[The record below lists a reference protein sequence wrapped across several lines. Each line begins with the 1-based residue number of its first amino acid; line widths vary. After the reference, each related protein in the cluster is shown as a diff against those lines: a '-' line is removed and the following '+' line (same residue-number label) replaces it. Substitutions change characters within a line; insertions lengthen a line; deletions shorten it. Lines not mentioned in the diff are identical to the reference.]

1 MSTDLIITYNILTF
15 ICILMSAFF
24 SGSETSLVSSNHI
37 LIQNLHEK
45 GNMRAGLARRILE
58 NQEDALS
65 MILIGNNISNITA
78 TAFITYLATKAY
90 LLDETGLLIVT
101 VIQTLVFL
109 VLCEIT
115 PKIVAR
121 SKAESYLLLFVHL
134 LSFFFFF
141 LRPLVRLSL
150 LFPNLLKRRLKIEK
164 SSTSIIS
171 SKDEIDVMFR
181 LGQKEGIIDDKHH
194 FFVNEILSFNKIK
207 AREVMTPLIDVVSIE
222 RRQGIRQLVKS
233 IEKTRFSR
241 IPVYEDRVDN
251 IIGYVLYKDLLKKT
265 SVQSINEILRQPYFI
280 PNTKRIYELLSE
292 MREVEKPLVF
302 VVNEHGAVEGLLTDE
317 DIAEEIVG
325 EIQTRDHPEEE
336 LIREISPGKYIIQGD
351 LDIEFFQ
358 RKFGIYILKDDFETV
373 AGFVISRLGKIPR
386 EGDKFEHEGFV
397 FQVNEATDRSVEKV
411 LLQRPVRKKK
421 LKEK

>member
-1 MSTDLIITYNILTF
+1 MNTDLIITYNILTF
-15 ICILMSAFF
+15 ICIMMSAFF
-24 SGSETSLVSSNHI
+24 SGSETSLVSSNYI
-37 LIQNLHEK
+37 LIQNLHER
-45 GNMRAGLARRILE
+45 GNMRAGIAMRILE
-58 NQEDALS
+58 NQEDALR
-65 MILIGNNISNITA
+65 MILIGNNIANITA

-90 LLDETGLLIVT
+90 LLEETGLLIVT
-101 VIQTLVFL
+101 VVQTLVFL

-141 LRPLVRLSL
+141 LRPLLKLSL
-150 LFPNLLKRRLKIEK
+150 LFPNLLTRRLKIEK

-171 SKDEIDVMFR
+171 SRDEIDVMFR
-181 LGQKEGIIDDKHH
+181 LGHKEGIIDDKHH

-222 RRQGIRQLVKS
+222 KKQGIRQLVKS

-251 IIGYVLYKDLLKKT
+251 IIGYVLYKDLLKKST
-265 SVQSINEILRQPYFI
+265 VQSIDEILRQPYFV

-336 LIREISPGKYIIQGD
+336 LIRETSPGRYIIQGD

-358 RKFGIYILKDDFETV
+358 RKFGIDIIKVDFETV
-373 AGFVISRLGKIPR
+373 AGFVISKMGKIPR
-386 EGDKFEHEGFV
+386 EGDKFEHDGFV

-411 LLQRPVRKKK
+411 LLMRPARKKS
-421 LKEK
+421 

>member
-1 MSTDLIITYNILTF
+1 
-15 ICILMSAFF
+15 MSAFF

-37 LIQNLHEK
+37 LIQNLHER
-45 GNMRAGLARRILE
+45 GNMRAGLARRIIE

-65 MILIGNNISNITA
+65 MILIGNNIANISA

-90 LLDETGLLIVT
+90 LLDETGLIVVT
-101 VIQTLVFL
+101 LIQTMVFL
-109 VLCEIT
+109 VVCEIT

-121 SKAESYLLLFVHL
+121 AKAESFLLLFVHL
-134 LSFFFFF
+134 LLFFFFF
-141 LRPLVRLSL
+141 LRPLVKLSL
-150 LFPNLLKRRLKIEK
+150 VFPNLLKRRLNIEK
-164 SSTSIIS
+164 SSTSFIS

-181 LGQKEGIIDDKHH
+181 LGHKEGIIDDEHH

-251 IIGYVLYKDLLKKT
+251 IIGYVLYKDLLKKNT
-265 SVQSINEILRQPYFI
+265 VRSIDEILREPYFI

-336 LIREISPGKYIIQGD
+336 LIREESPGRYIIQGD

-373 AGFVISRLGKIPR
+373 AGYVISKLGKIPDQ
-386 EGDKFEHEGFV
+386 GDKFDHDGFT
-397 FQVNEATDRSVEKV
+397 FQVSEATDRSVEKV
-411 LLQRPVRKKK
+411 LLISHARKRKQ
-421 LKEK
+421 KEK